1 MRRIHVLLVL
11 ASPLVVAGCG
21 SGSRSDHAEDA
32 SSAEGSGS
40 AGSTT
45 VGTSC
50 QASGKGLTDCGSPR
64 ENCCTSLEVPGG
76 TYYRTYTNDGT
87 GAIGLADPAT
97 VSAFHLDKYLVTVGR
112 FRRFVAAWS
121 AGYTPAAGSGRHLHL
136 NGGSGL
142 NASAGGYE
150 PGWLPADSV
159 NISPTDTNLTCDA
172 SYATWTS
179 SPTTQESL
187 PINCVN
193 WYEAYAF
200 CIWDGGFLPS
210 EAEWEFA
217 AAGGS
222 NQLEYPW
229 GSTDPGT
236 TNRYAIY
243 GDGTACYYPSGAEC
257 TGVVNIAP
265 VGTATLG
272 PGPWGQLDL
281 AGEVWE
287 WNIDWF
293 NPDTACVN
301 CANFTAASFRI
312 IRGGEFLYDPSYLVP
327 WYRSGDAPSFRAND
341 VGFRCGRT
349 P

>member
-1 MRRIHVLLVL
+1 M
-11 ASPLVVAGCG
+11 
-21 SGSRSDHAEDA
+21 
-32 SSAEGSGS
+32 
-40 AGSTT
+40 
-45 VGTSC
+45 
-50 QASGKGLTDCGSPR
+50 
-64 ENCCTSLEVPGG
+64 PGG